1 MFARRTGGQLS
12 GDCAPGARRPVNTQQ
27 EVSVVAQLFS
37 EALIQ
42 RLAEWGVDTVF
53 GLPGDG
59 INGILEGLRRNQDKV
74 RFVLVHHEEAA
85 AFMATGYAKATGRL
99 GVCLATSGPGGI
111 HLLNGLYDAKLDH
124 MPVLAIT
131 GMQETSVLGTGYQ
144 QEVPLDRLY
153 ADVAEY
159 DQMIYNP
166 AQLPGVLDLAIRTAY
181 ARRGVA
187 HITVPND
194 IQVADADADPWQHV
208 APARPPKTA
217 PIRLPAPGRPREED
231 LQRLADFL
239 NDGKKI
245 AILAGAGARH
255 AREELLALAETLGAP
270 IVKTLS
276 GKATVPDDSPYTTGG
291 IGLLGTRPSE
301 DLMDEIDTLF
311 MVGTNFPYTK
321 HLPPPGK
328 VRVAQIEA
336 DPARAGGRIA
346 TELPVVGDAKEGL
359 AGLLPLLKHRGETR
373 LLKKYQKEMADW
385 RKKMA
390 AQEDAGRNPIAPQYV
405 VAVLDELAAEDAVLT
420 CDSGTIATWAARHW
434 MIRGGREFYLSGN
447 LATMAPGM
455 PYAIGIQHA
464 FPGRQVI
471 GYVGDGGFSMLMAE
485 FITAI
490 QHRLPVKI
498 VINNNNSLGQILWE
512 QMVLGFPEH
521 GVRYPQ
527 PFVNYAALAEAN
539 GALGIKVEQAGDV
552 RGAVQRIL
560 AHSGPALLDVNV
572 NPDEPPLPGKVEY
585 DQAKKFAEAF
595 LRGQPHKATIASTL
609 FRDKI
614 NELKP

>member
-1 MFARRTGGQLS
+1 VGRIA
-12 GDCAPGARRPVNTQQ
+12 
-27 EVSVVAQLFS
+27 S
-37 EALIQ
+37 EALVE
-42 RLAEWGVDTVF
+42 RLADWGVDTVF

-59 INGILEGLRRNQDKV
+59 INGIMEGLRRHQDRL

-85 AFMATGYAKATGRL
+85 AFMATAHAKATSRI

-131 GMQETSVLGTGYQ
+131 GMQETALLGTGYQ
-144 QEVPLDRLY
+144 QEVNLDKLFV
-153 ADVAEY
+153 DVAEY

-166 AQLPGVLDLAIRTAY
+166 AQLPSVVDNAVRTAY

-208 APARPPKTA
+208 APARSPATA
-217 PIRLPAPGRPREED
+217 PVMLQAPGRPNEED
-231 LQRLADFL
+231 LQQVATLL
-239 NDGKKI
+239 NEGEKV

-255 AREELLALAETLGAP
+255 ARDELLAAAEALGAP

-276 GKATVPDDSPYTTGG
+276 GKAAVPDDSPYTTGG

-301 DLMDEIDTLF
+301 ELMEQIDTLF

-321 HLPPPGK
+321 HLPAPGK

-346 TELPVVGDAKEGL
+346 TDVPVIGDAKL
-359 AGLLPLLKHRGETR
+359 ALQGLLPLLKPRTDISFLEACQHQMD
-373 LLKKYQKEMADW
+373 KW
-385 RKKMA
+385 RRSMA
-390 AQEDAGRNPIAPQYV
+390 AQADPAREPIAPQYV
-405 VAVLDELAAEDAVLT
+405 VSVLDELAAGDAVLT

-434 MIRGGREFYLSGN
+434 GIRGGREFFLSGN
-447 LATMAPGM
+447 LASMAPGL

-471 GYVGDGGFSMLMAE
+471 AYVGDGGFAMLMAE
-485 FITAI
+485 FLTAI
-490 QHRLPVKI
+490 KHKLPVKV

-512 QMVLGFPEH
+512 QMILGYPEH
-521 GVRYPQ
+521 GVRYPE
-527 PFVNYAALAEAN
+527 PFVDYTALASAN
-539 GALGIKVEQAGDV
+539 GALGIKVDRPDGV
-552 RGAVQRIL
+552 RTALERALG
-560 AHSGPALLDVNV
+560 HDGPALVDVNV

-585 DQAKKFAEAF
+585 QQAKKFAGAF
-595 LRGQPHKATIASTL
+595 LRGQPRKSTIATTL

-614 NELKP
+614 EQLKG

>member
-1 MFARRTGGQLS
+1 MGQI
-12 GDCAPGARRPVNTQQ
+12 T
-27 EVSVVAQLFS
+27 S
-37 EALIQ
+37 EALIE
-42 RLAEWGVDTVF
+42 RLADWGVDTVF

-59 INGILEGLRRNQDKV
+59 ITGLMEGLRRHQDRV

-85 AFMATGYAKATGRL
+85 AFMATAHAKATGKI

-131 GMQETSVLGTGYQ
+131 GMQETAVLGTGYQ
-144 QEVPLDRLY
+144 QEVNLDKLY

-166 AQLPGVLDLAIRTAY
+166 AQLPSVVDNAIRTAY

-208 APARPPKTA
+208 APARPPHTA
-217 PIRLPAPGRPREED
+217 PVMLEAPGRPRDED
-231 LQRLADFL
+231 LQAIADLLA
-239 NDGKKI
+239 DGKKV

-255 AREELLALAETLGAP
+255 AREELLALAEKLTAP

-276 GKATVPDDSPYTTGG
+276 GKACVPDDSPYTTGG

-301 DLMDEIDTLF
+301 ELMEEIDTLF
-311 MVGTNFPYTK
+311 LVGTNFPYTK
-321 HLPPPGK
+321 HLPAPGK

-336 DPARAGGRIA
+336 DPARAGARVA
-346 TELPVVGDAKEGL
+346 TEVPVVGDAKQAL
-359 AGLLPLLKHRGETR
+359 QALLPMLQPRGDTSFLE
-373 LLKKYQKEMADW
+373 KCQKRMERW
-385 RKKMA
+385 RARMA
-390 AQEDAGRNPIAPQYV
+390 ALQNSTRDPIAPQYV
-405 VAVLDELAAEDAVLT
+405 VGVLDELAADDAVLT

-434 MIRGGREFYLSGN
+434 QIRGGREFYLSGN

-471 GYVGDGGFSMLMAE
+471 AYVGDGGFAMLMAE

-490 QHRLPVKI
+490 KHDLPVKV

-521 GVRYPQ
+521 GVRYPD
-527 PFVNYAALAEAN
+527 PFVDYAAMATAN
-539 GALGIKVEQAGDV
+539 GALGIKVEKAAGV
-552 RGAVQRIL
+552 RAAIERGL
-560 AHSGPALLDVNV
+560 AHRGPALIDVNV

-585 DQAKKFAEAF
+585 QQAVKFAEAF
-595 LRGQPHKATIASTL
+595 LRGQPRKATIATTL

-614 NELKP
+614 EQLKN